1 MADGSGKRRRHRKR
15 AKQYRRPG
23 GGRAIPKS
31 LLPPAIP
38 ALQAMKAPS
47 GEFVLD
53 EQTVFHLAQW
63 SLPMDEMAAMMGLSI
78 NAFRDNIKRNPE
90 IEIAFEKGR
99 ALMKA
104 GLRHAQI
111 NLAMQGNP
119 TMLIWGGKQHLGQ
132 RDRHESENTH
142 THNHVVEVRQ
152 EVRDATQTR
161 LAAFIKNKRGA
172 TESDLADMPGLPAF
186 AGDMADGEVVEAEVA
201 PQVDEAASG

>member
-1 MADGSGKRRRHRKR
+1 MAQSANGKRRRNRKR
-15 AKQYRRPG
+15 ARAYRRPG
-23 GGRAIPKS
+23 GGRAIPKG

-38 ALQAMKAPS
+38 ALQAMKDAE
-47 GEFVLD
+47 GRFVLD

-63 SLPMDEMAAMMGLSI
+63 SLPMDEMAALMGLSI
-78 NAFRDNIKRNPE
+78 NAFRDNLKRNPA

-132 RDRHESENTH
+132 KDRHESENTH
-142 THNHVVEVRQ
+142 THIIEVRQ
-152 EVRDATQTR
+152 ETRDAAASKMKDFIRNKLGPTQQD
-161 LAAFIKNKRGA
+161 I
-172 TESDLADMPGLPAF
+172 DDMPRIPGRV
-186 AGDMADGEVVEAEVA
+186 GDMAGSEEPVDAEFVA
-201 PQVDEAASG
+201 IEEQASG